1 MSHESIISALIS
13 SVLRCAS
20 PGWEAPQ
27 AWHVSRHSRMHP
39 AHVLGP
45 HAFAHDA
52 PPSRSPINKQQR
64 DTECGIRSPLH
75 PSASWSV
82 SPPVHALPAASWCE
96 WQHRRALRS
105 GAAQPASATPPP
117 CRAAGCCTEPAPS
130 PHMPPSGLRPAAP
143 PHASHRRRAPQAAGC
158 ACSTGVV
165 CMSQEALE
173 RQQTQSL
180 RPALSHLLIRWER

>member
-130 PHMPPSGLRPAAP
+130 PHMPPPDCDQLRRLMPATEGEHRKLQAAPAAQVWY
-143 PHASHRRRAPQAAGC
+143 ACRRRRWSGN
-158 ACSTGVV
+158 
-165 CMSQEALE
+165 
-173 RQQTQSL
+173 
-180 RPALSHLLIRWER
+180 RPNL